1 MTGGG
6 QFYRGY
12 GLTISSMF
20 AIPGAVPL
28 GRGMG
33 QPDIVISAGDTAIG
47 PVDVAL
53 GPYQRS
59 GDALLLDVPGVA
71 RYLARSEGQM
81 VVEPY
86 PSARADD
93 VSALLVATG
102 LPMLLWMRGGI
113 VLHAAGLIMPGATRA
128 IALAGPSGIGKS
140 SLAQRLLAGGARLL
154 GDDSLLL
161 SDADGETMASGLPA
175 SYFLPGDLAEQR
187 DLFAVPAKAQ
197 VEYAPLGA
205 VIILSA
211 AEPETVSLP
220 SQLGGAAALE
230 AVLQNRHRPRV
241 PDILGRSSALL
252 PVAALHC
259 RNLAVYRLG
268 CPQGDLAEAQLRL
281 ERLIAAI
288 PLQRS

>member
-1 MTGGG
+1 MTGER
-6 QFYRGY
+6 QLYRGY
-12 GLTISSMF
+12 GLTIDSTF
-20 AIPGAVPL
+20 AIPGAVPV
-28 GRGMG
+28 GPGVG
-33 QPDIVISAGDTAIG
+33 QPEIVISAGDTAIG
-47 PVDVAL
+47 PVDLAL

-71 RYLARSEGQM
+71 RYLARSAGQM
-81 VVEPY
+81 VIEPY
-86 PSARADD
+86 PGARAED

-140 SLAQRLLAGGARLL
+140 SLAHRLLASGARLL

-161 SDADGETMASGLPA
+161 SVADGETMASGLPA
-175 SYFLPGDLAEQR
+175 SYFLPGASVEQR

-197 VEYAPLGA
+197 AENAPLGA
-205 VIILSA
+205 VIVLSA
-211 AEPETVSLP
+211 AEPEKVSLP

-230 AVLQNRHRPRV
+230 AFLQNRHRPRV

-252 PVAALHC
+252 PVAAQHC
-259 RNLAVYRLG
+259 RNLAVYRLEY
-268 CPQGDLAEAQLRL
+268 PQGDLAEAHLRL

-288 PLQRS
+288 PLPRS